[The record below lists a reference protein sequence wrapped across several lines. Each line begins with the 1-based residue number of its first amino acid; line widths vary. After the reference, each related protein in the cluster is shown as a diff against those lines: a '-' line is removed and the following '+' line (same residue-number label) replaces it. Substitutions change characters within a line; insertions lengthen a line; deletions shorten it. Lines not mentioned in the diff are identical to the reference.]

1 MFIIQVF
8 LGCDTVLGQLDP
20 EDRGTLLLR
29 NNNINLTVEN
39 TSIFIDTVL
48 ATSISSMF
56 IHVCKCNFFL
66 CCISW
71 ELAENLTFLP
81 FPRQTISKLSGWT
94 NDKKTVSNTE
104 GVQLSGTALNVGHKT
119 QTYGAGL

>member
-48 ATSISSMF
+48 AISNLAFPQCLFMS
-56 IHVCKCNFFL
+56 VNVTFF
-66 CCISW
+66 SVV
-71 ELAENLTFLP
+71 
-81 FPRQTISKLSGWT
+81 FPG
-94 NDKKTVSNTE
+94 N
-104 GVQLSGTALNVGHKT
+104 QLKI
-119 QTYGAGL
+119 